1 MRPAEGQTSQEPV
14 VLPPVTVTA
23 TATGRALDDAP
34 ASVTIIGREEL
45 EARPIQDLAEALRGA
60 PGVTLQGIG
69 LGRQAISIRG
79 MPADQT
85 LVLVDGRRVNVA
97 GSAIAHA
104 DFDLNWIP
112 LEAIDRIEV
121 VRGPM
126 SSLYGSDALG
136 GVVNVITRP
145 ATDRWV
151 QSYSIRG
158 GLTEHAGAGG
168 QYQSGAYIAGPL
180 IPDRLGLTLTG
191 QAQGR
196 REVPD
201 AVDPRVTAL
210 ENRNSVAG
218 GIGLSWTPDTA
229 QRIDFNYSIGI
240 EDRWRNLLS
249 SGANPFVY
257 RSEDEIRR
265 EQIALTHRGDWS
277 WGETQLRVYRSQLER
292 RNTVTQ
298 GASRVG
304 PQTLTDDVLDG
315 RVTIPAW
322 GWHRLSLGGEVRLE
336 QLEDP
341 TVARS
346 GEDRVTQ
353 AAAFLQDEIALT
365 ESVSLVL
372 GSRFDH
378 HEEFGWH
385 TSPRA
390 YLVWHATEALTF
402 RGGVGTGF
410 RAPTLKQLSPEY
422 QAVGG
427 GGRFTVVGNPDLRPE
442 TNTSYEVGAAY
453 NPGPWEVRATLFQN
467 DLDDLVQTV
476 CISACGVR
484 GRERR
489 TYQNVDRA
497 RIRGVELGAGLNLP
511 YDLRF
516 DTNFTYL
523 DARDLTNDRELAERP
538 RHSANALL
546 RWVPVGPLSA
556 QLRVNY
562 VGRQVIAQTAASGTS
577 YVALSPYTMWSVEGA
592 YRLSETMTLRAG
604 IENIGDERLAN
615 GGEGYSYADAGRL
628 YFIGLQANF

>member
-1 MRPAEGQTSQEPV
+1 M
-14 VLPPVTVTA
+14 LPQLTVTA
-23 TATGRALDDAP
+23 TATDRRLDDAP
-34 ASVTIIGREEL
+34 ASVTVIRREEL
-45 EARPIQDLAEALRGA
+45 ETRPVQDLVEALRGS

-69 LGRQAISIRG
+69 LGRQGISIRG

-85 LVLVDGRRVNVA
+85 LVLIDGRRVNVA

-104 DFDLNWIP
+104 DFDLNWVP

-145 ATDRWV
+145 ATDRWL
-151 QSYSIRG
+151 QSYSMRG
-158 GLTEHAGAGG
+158 GLTEHAGAGS
-168 QYQSGAYIAGPL
+168 QYQSGAYLAGPL

-196 REVPD
+196 AELPD
-201 AVDPRVTAL
+201 AADPRVTAL
-210 ENRNSVAG
+210 ENRNAVAG
-218 GIGLSWTPDTA
+218 GIGLNWTPDTA

-249 SGANPFVY
+249 SGATPFVY
-257 RSEDEIRR
+257 RSEDEIQR
-265 EQIALTHRGDWS
+265 QQVALTHRGEWS
-277 WGETQLRVYRSQLER
+277 WGETQLRAYRSQLER
-292 RNTVTQ
+292 RNKVTQ
-298 GASRVG
+298 GTRTG

-315 RVTIPAW
+315 RVTVPVW
-322 GWHRLSLGGEVRLE
+322 GWHRLSLGGDVRQE

-353 AAAFLQDEIALT
+353 AATFLQDEIALT
-365 ESVSLVL
+365 DSLSLVL

-385 TSPRA
+385 TSPRG

-422 QAVGG
+422 EAVGG
-427 GGRFTVVGNPDLRPE
+427 GGRFTIVGNPELQPE
-442 TNTSYEVGAAY
+442 TNTSYEFGVAY
-453 NPGPWEVRATLFQN
+453 DPGPWEVRATLFQN
-467 DLDDLVQTV
+467 DLDELVQTV
-476 CISACGVR
+476 CISACSIR

-497 RIRGVELGAGLNLP
+497 RIRGIELGAGVDLP
-511 YDLRF
+511 QDLRL
-516 DTNFTYL
+516 DANYTYL
-523 DARDLTNDRELAERP
+523 DARDLTNDQELAERP
-538 RHSANALL
+538 RHSANASL
-546 RWVPVGPLSA
+546 RWAPAGQFSA
-556 QLRVNY
+556 QLRANY
-562 VGRQVIAQTAASGTS
+562 VGRQVIAQTTGGGTS
-577 YVALSPYTMWSVEGA
+577 QVPLSPYTMWSVEGA
-592 YRLSETMTLRAG
+592 YRLSDTTTLRAG

-615 GGEGYSYADAGRL
+615 GGEDYSYADAGRL
-628 YFIGLQANF
+628 YFVGLQVSF